1 VIFLQPRLNLTR
13 DRFQLRL
20 GTRGTDYE
28 KIGEGRNFAQIEDD
42 DVLCFLVSGKFRAKP
57 G

>member
-1 VIFLQPRLNLTR
+1 MIFLQPRLDLPR
-13 DRFQLRL
+13 DCFQLRL

-28 KIGEGRNFAQIEDD
+28 KIGEGRNLAQIEDD
-42 DVLCFLVSGKFRAKP
+42 DVLCFLVGGEFRAKP